1 MESGELPPL
10 VETRNG
16 VLDKS
21 YFALYKMHFDDNIE
35 KLLLLACYSNFYTKQ
50 NDHEFSLKIQDL
62 WGFRNIVT
70 VSSYN
75 VRPCFPMYW
84 LLDKDIGLSL
94 KRSLMSQNKFRKV
107 KTYLHCWDNTNL
119 DETDKWVKLRPLIE
133 AVNEKLQQFSIF
145 SSKLSIDEQI
155 VPYFG

>member
-35 KLLLLACYSNFYTKQ
+35 KLLLLACYSNLYTKQ

-70 VSSYN
+70 VSSYI
-75 VRPCFPMYW
+75 VRPCFSMYW

-94 KRSLMSQNKFRKV
+94 KRSLMSQNKFRKA